1 MVHNLTI
8 VEQMRERQKRMFRV
22 AMDPARYGL
31 TLKAIEIDSGIPY
44 ASLRNYASGDT
55 IMPITAVDALT
66 GVVPDE
72 LLSLLFSGN
81 RAIVQVPEEI
91 DHDELADAFA
101 DYLHEK
107 NAAHHPASEAGRD
120 LGPNETANLNNKV
133 VHLPIKGVV
142 NG

>member
-8 VEQMRERQKRMFRV
+8 VEQMRGRQKRMFRV

-44 ASLRNYASGDT
+44 ASLRNYASGET

-66 GVVPDE
+66 DVIPDE
-72 LLSLLFSGN
+72 LLSLLFSGE
-81 RAIVQVPEEI
+81 RALVKVPGEI

-101 DYLHEK
+101 DYLHHK
-107 NAAHHPASEAGRD
+107 NAAHHPDSPAGRD
-120 LGPNETANLNNKV
+120 IADCERSALDNKV
-133 VHLPIKGVV
+133 VHLPLRGMVA
-142 NG
+142 